1 MFKKDFG
8 NFITYFPFK
17 LILGPK
23 QIVLIDGE
31 IVHGGGIMPSCKR
44 CRFFICSSY
53 VYENKQNEHCFPTQK
68 EGEYED
74 MKYTF
79 VNPVSDFSK
88 YDKNWVQSQI
98 DESFLPCGEDNYLE
112 KILNSVNNIQ
122 IYSD

>member
-44 CRFFICSSY
+44 CHLFICRPC
-53 VYENKQNEHCFPTQK
+53 VYENKQNEHCFRPIK
-68 EGEYED
+68 EGDYED
-74 MKYTF
+74 MQFTF
-79 VNPVSDFSK
+79 VKPVRDFYI
-88 YDKNWVQSQI
+88 YDEGWVRSHI